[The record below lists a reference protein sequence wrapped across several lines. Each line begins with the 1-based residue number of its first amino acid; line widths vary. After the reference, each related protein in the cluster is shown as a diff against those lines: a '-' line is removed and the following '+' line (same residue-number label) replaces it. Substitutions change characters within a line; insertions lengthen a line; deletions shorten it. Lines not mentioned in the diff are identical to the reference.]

1 MLPRAFRRS
10 LSLRCSLTY
19 APLRAFRNVAA
30 GFILLI
36 SPAFA
41 ETTVLALG
49 DSLTAGYGLPT
60 DQGFVPQLQ
69 AWLAAKGADVKIINA
84 GVSGDTTAG
93 GLSRTD
99 WSLSPDVDAVIV
111 NLGGNDMLR
120 GIDPATSRA
129 NLDAI
134 LAKVQ
139 ARGVPVLLVSLR
151 APGNYG
157 AAFKASFDAI
167 YPDLAAKYG
176 AVLADNY
183 FLPVIN
189 QQTRLLDPAYMQA
202 DGIHPNA
209 AGVAKILQA
218 LGPKVQD
225 LLARVAP

>member
-1 MLPRAFRRS
+1 M
-10 LSLRCSLTY
+10 
-19 APLRAFRNVAA
+19 
-30 GFILLI
+30 LI
-36 SPAFA
+36 SPLHA

-49 DSLTAGYGLPT
+49 DSLTAGYGLPQ

-69 AWLAAKGADVKIINA
+69 AWLADKGQAVKIVNA

-99 WSLSPDVDAVIV
+99 WSLTPDVDAVIV

-120 GIDPATSRA
+120 GIDPSTSRA

-134 LAKVQ
+134 LAKVK
-139 ARGVPVLLVSLR
+139 AKGLPVLLVSLR

-157 AAFKASFDAI
+157 ADFKSNFDAM
-167 YPDLAAKYG
+167 YPDLAAEYG

-183 FLPVIN
+183 FFPVIN
-189 QQTRLLDPAYMQA
+189 QSTRLLDPAYMQA

-209 AGVAKILQA
+209 KGVAKILDA
-218 LGPKVQD
+218 LGPKVQE
-225 LLARVAP
+225 LLAKLPS

>member
-1 MLPRAFRRS
+1 M
-10 LSLRCSLTY
+10 
-19 APLRAFRNVAA
+19 RAFRNVTAA
-30 GFILLI
+30 IILLT

-49 DSLTAGYGLPT
+49 DSLTAGYGLPQ

-69 AWLAAKGADVKIINA
+69 SWLAAHGAEVKMINA

-99 WSLSPDVDAVIV
+99 WSLTPDVQAVIV

-139 ARGVPVLLVSLR
+139 AKRVPVLLVSLR

-157 AAFKASFDAI
+157 ADFKASFDAM

-183 FLPVIN
+183 FLPVID

-209 AGVAKILQA
+209 KGVAKILET
-218 LGPKVQD
+218 LGPKVQEM
-225 LLARVAP
+225 LARVSG

>member
-1 MLPRAFRRS
+1 M
-10 LSLRCSLTY
+10 TY
-19 APLRAFRNVAA
+19 APRLAFRNVAVA
-30 GFILLI
+30 IFLLV
-36 SPAFA
+36 SPAYA
-41 ETTVLALG
+41 ETTILALG
-49 DSLTAGYGLPT
+49 DSLTAGYGLPA

-69 AWLAAKGADVKIINA
+69 AWLAAKGSDVVVVNA

-99 WSLSPDVDAVIV
+99 WALTPDIDAVII

-120 GIDPATSRA
+120 GIDPAASRA

-134 LAKVQ
+134 LAKMQ

-157 AAFKASFDAI
+157 AAYKAAFDAM
-167 YPDLAAKYG
+167 YPDLATKYG

-183 FLPVIN
+183 FLPVID
-189 QQTRLLDPAYMQA
+189 QQSRLLDPAYMQA

-209 AGVAKILQA
+209 KGVAKILES
-218 LGPKVQD
+218 LGPKVQE
-225 LLARVAP
+225 LLLKVAR